1 LKRVIGTYDVVR
13 TRGRSDAAHDILG
26 ELPEWFGAERFTD
39 EYEDA
44 ARKFLNYLAVDSH
57 GAGIGAAGAELAHA
71 GAAHGTAPVGTAP
84 VGTAPVGTAP
94 VSTAPVGTGTR
105 PTGVG
110 AVHVGAARIPVEGI
124 TGILLLDPR
133 YDSTAEVHLLA
144 VRRRYHR
151 TGIGRALLRRAEDD
165 MRAQGV
171 RLLTVKTFGPSRP
184 DPGYD
189 QTRAFYEAVGFL
201 PVEEFPDMWVENP
214 CLLMAKVL

>member
-1 LKRVIGTYDVVR
+1 MIGTYDVVR

-26 ELPEWFGAERFTD
+26 ELPEWFGLEKFTD

-44 ARKFLNYLAVDSH
+44 ARKFPNYLAVSSGGGLARAD
-57 GAGIGAAGAELAHA
+57 IAAADALASD
-71 GAAHGTAPVGTAP
+71 PVDG
-84 VGTAPVGTAP
+84 
-94 VSTAPVGTGTR
+94 S
-105 PTGVG
+105 
-110 AVHVGAARIPVEGI
+110 RIPVDDV

-144 VRRRYHR
+144 VRRKYHR

-165 MRAQGV
+165 MRARGV

-184 DPGYD
+184 DPGFD
-189 QTRAFYEAVGFL
+189 RTRAFYEAVGFL

>member
-1 LKRVIGTYDVVR
+1 MIGTYDVVR

-26 ELPEWFGAERFTD
+26 ELPEWFGLEKFTD
-39 EYEDA
+39 EYEEA
-44 ARKFLNYLAVDSH
+44 ARKFPNYLAVNTRFTGD
-57 GAGIGAAGAELAHA
+57 AGPGEG
-71 GAAHGTAPVGTAP
+71 V
-84 VGTAPVGTAP
+84 VD
-94 VSTAPVGTGTR
+94 GTR
-105 PTGVG
+105 VPIDDV
-110 AVHVGAARIPVEGI
+110 

-144 VRRRYHR
+144 VRRKLHR

-165 MRAQGV
+165 MRARGV
-171 RLLTVKTFGPSRP
+171 RLLTVKTFGPSSP
-184 DPGYD
+184 DPGYE

>member
-1 LKRVIGTYDVVR
+1 MIGTYDVVR

-26 ELPEWFGAERFTD
+26 ELPEWFGLEKFTD

-44 ARKFLNYLAVDSH
+44 ARKFPNYLAVNAHFTGDGVRVDAPSDSFAE
-57 GAGIGAAGAELAHA
+57 GALDG
-71 GAAHGTAPVGTAP
+71 
-84 VGTAPVGTAP
+84 
-94 VSTAPVGTGTR
+94 S
-105 PTGVG
+105 
-110 AVHVGAARIPVEGI
+110 RIPVADV

-144 VRRRYHR
+144 VRRKYHR

-165 MRAQGV
+165 MRARGV

-189 QTRAFYEAVGFL
+189 RTRAFYEAVGFL